1 MSEQRQAMALPVP
14 GDDEVLFVALGGLGE
29 VGMNVALYGRAG
41 QWIMV
46 DLGITF
52 GDDTTPGVDII
63 LPDLACLEGQEN
75 RLAAI
80 VLTHAH
86 EDHVGAVPYVWQ
98 KVRCPIYATPFTA
111 EFVRR
116 KLTEEGVAGEAKVKE
131 VPRGGRFMAGP
142 FDIELIPVAHSIP
155 EAHGVAIRSDAGTL
169 FHTGDWKLDPDPV
182 IGPPTDEA
190 AFRRLGDEGVLAM
203 ICDST
208 NAIIEGHSRSEA
220 ELLPS
225 ITDLISA
232 RTSGRVVF
240 TCFASNVAR
249 LQTISRA
256 AAANG
261 RRVALVGR
269 SLRRMDQ
276 VARSTGYLRGVPDF
290 LSEEHVGF
298 LPPDEVVLIC
308 TGSQGEPR
316 AALHRIAGGT
326 HPHVVLDPDDTIVFS
341 SRTIPGNE
349 RAVDRLQNQLARM
362 GMEIITN
369 RDHFVHVSGHPAR
382 GELRR
387 MYEWI
392 RPKVSVPVH
401 GEIRHRMAHRE
412 LVQKLGTVPHSLL
425 PENGSIIR
433 FTRSESAIVG
443 EVHTGRLTFD
453 GQKVVPLEGG
463 ALRARRR
470 MVENGVATISLV
482 LDAKGK
488 VLTEPQISV
497 HGLVH
502 EEEEGD
508 MAALLLRAVEEAVG
522 RLSPAAR
529 REDEPVIDAARI
541 AVRRQLR
548 SRYKKRPAIEVHL
561 ARV

>member
-1 MSEQRQAMALPVP
+1 MSARMETGPLPVP
-14 GDDEVLFVALGGLGE
+14 RDDEVLFVALGGLGE
-29 VGMNVALYGRAG
+29 VGMNVALYGHAG

-46 DLGITF
+46 DLGVTF

-63 LPDLACLEGQEN
+63 LPDLSCLEGQEN
-75 RLAAI
+75 RLAAL

-98 KVRCPIYATPFTA
+98 KIRCPIYATPFTA

-116 KLTEEGVAGEAKVKE
+116 KLIEEGLAGEAKVRE
-131 VPRGGRFMAGP
+131 VAKGDRFEAGP
-142 FDIELIPVAHSIP
+142 FDVELLPVAHSIP
-155 EAHGVAIRSDAGTL
+155 EAHAVAIRSSVGTL
-169 FHTGDWKLDPDPV
+169 LHTGDWKLDPDPV
-182 IGPPTDEA
+182 IGPPTEESR
-190 AFRRLGDEGVLAM
+190 FRRLGDEGVLAM

-208 NAIIEGHSRSEA
+208 NAIVEGSSRSEA
-220 ELLPS
+220 TLLPS
-225 ITDLISA
+225 ITELVAD
-232 RTSGRVVF
+232 RRGRVVF

-249 LQTISRA
+249 LQTISAA

-276 VARSTGYLRGVPDF
+276 VARGTGYLAGVADF

-298 LPPDEVVLIC
+298 LSNDEVVLIC

-316 AALHRIAGGT
+316 AALHRVAAGT

-349 RAVDRLQNQLARM
+349 RSVERLQNQLARM
-362 GMEIITN
+362 GMEIVTN

-382 GELRR
+382 DELRR
-387 MYEWI
+387 MYEWV

-401 GEIRHRMAHRE
+401 GEIRHRMAHRD
-412 LVQKLGTVPHSLL
+412 LVQDMGTVPEALL
-425 PENGSIIR
+425 PENGSLIR
-433 FTRSESAIVG
+433 FTPAESDIVG
-443 EVHTGRLTFD
+443 QIHTGRLTFD
-453 GQKVVPLEGG
+453 GKRVVPLEGG

-470 MVENGVATISLV
+470 MLENGAATLTLV
-482 LDAKGK
+482 LDRKGR
-488 VLTEPQISV
+488 VLADPQISV

-502 EEEEGD
+502 EEDDEGMTD
-508 MAALLLRAVEEAVG
+508 SLIRAVEEAVD
-522 RLSPAAR
+522 RLPQPAR
-529 REDEPVIDAARI
+529 REDGPVIDAARV
-541 AVRRQLR
+541 AVRRILR
-548 SRYKKRPAIEVHL
+548 SRFKKRPAIDVHL